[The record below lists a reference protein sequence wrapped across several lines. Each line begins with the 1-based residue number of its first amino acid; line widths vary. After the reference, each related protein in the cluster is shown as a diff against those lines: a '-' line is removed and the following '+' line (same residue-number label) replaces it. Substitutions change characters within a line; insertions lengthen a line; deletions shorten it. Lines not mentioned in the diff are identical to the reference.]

1 MDYLKRIVL
10 FCYSFLYL
18 FSIFHDVSCA
28 LHFGPL
34 ASTLE
39 SIDVAIDV
47 VIIAVKVA
55 KIHEDPNGGVLRN
68 KHLPRTG
75 ITPNH

>member
-10 FCYSFLYL
+10 CCYSFLYL

-47 VIIAVKVA
+47 VIIAVKV
-55 KIHEDPNGGVLRN
+55 DPNGGVLRN
-68 KHLPRTG
+68 MHLPRTG